1 MPPGGRNT
9 SFTCPE
15 FTCLDGTCVPFT
27 MVNQWF
33 SHPYWTSLDSCGEF
47 KFFLCYIMEVNVP
60 VVQVCNG
67 IGDCPD
73 SLLAPLK
80 GPTDEEGCR
89 SWSSWG
95 PWSPCSA
102 TCGTG
107 SMSRRRTC
115 PAGNPLYLCRG
126 QALQRQ
132 QCFNTTCP
140 GGGASHQRKQ
150 QIANATLELTSV
162 FLCPRFQWTVNG
174 CRGRPGPTV
183 PAAAGEFG
191 SDIEVVSLLAMEA
204 RIAPSCRDHPTFPWK
219 SVRVS

>member
-1 MPPGGRNT
+1 M
-9 SFTCPE
+9 
-15 FTCLDGTCVPFT
+15 
-27 MVNQWF
+27 
-33 SHPYWTSLDSCGEF
+33 
-47 KFFLCYIMEVNVP
+47 
-60 VVQVCNG
+60 QVCNG

-107 SMSRRRTC
+107 SMSRRRSC

-126 QALQRQ
+126 QALQQQ

-140 GGGASHQRKQ
+140 GKGRSRQPKQNIAEATSWLCLPLLSPPVDGQWLPWASWSNCSSSCGGVRVRHRGC
-150 QIANATLELTSV
+150 IP
-162 FLCPRFQWTVNG
+162 PRYGGQD
-174 CRGRPGPTV
+174 CSQLPGPSNL
-183 PAAAGEFG
+183 P
-191 SDIEVVSLLAMEA
+191 MEISKSFLTQPFRA
-204 RIAPSCRDHPTFPWK
+204 R
-219 SVRVS
+219 